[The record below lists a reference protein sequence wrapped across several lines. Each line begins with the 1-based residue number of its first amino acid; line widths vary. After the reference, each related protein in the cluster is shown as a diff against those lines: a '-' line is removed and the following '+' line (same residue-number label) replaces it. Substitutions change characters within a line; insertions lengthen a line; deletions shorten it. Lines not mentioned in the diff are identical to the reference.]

1 MLQLLVH
8 KNGGRCRSMKYLIS
22 SSILVIIMI
31 LCIFFY
37 PFDRFRQEEISYDD
51 EQEGLSD
58 QITIRFSHVVAENTP
73 KGLAAQKFAQLA
85 AEKTDGLVKVEVV
98 PNGTL
103 YTDEEELDALM
114 NNDVQMIAPSLSK
127 MTKLAPEWGLFDL
140 PFLFRT
146 NEDVTSVFSGKIGSS
161 LLKLHEDDNIK
172 GMALWSNGFKQMTS
186 SERALQKSEDFNGQ
200 RFRIMP
206 SEIIE
211 EQFKRLG
218 AVPIAMPFDQVY
230 TSLEEAKFEG
240 QENTISNIYSRR
252 LYELQS
258 YMTISNHG
266 FLGYVVLMNKEF
278 WDSLPKEVQTSLT
291 SAMDETTSWM
301 MDESMKMN
309 KQQLL
314 VMDRKSS
321 IEIHYLSN
329 EERAEW
335 LNKLAP
341 VYHTLLQNVKEDF
354 AKEFIDQRIKLM
366 ESQ

>member
-1 MLQLLVH
+1 
-8 KNGGRCRSMKYLIS
+8 
-22 SSILVIIMI
+22 MI
-31 LCIFFY
+31 LCILFY
-37 PFDRFRQEEISYDD
+37 PFALFRQEEIRYDD
-51 EQEGLSD
+51 EQEGLSE

-85 AEKTDGLVKVEVV
+85 AEKTDGLVKVEVI
-98 PNGTL
+98 PNATL

-140 PFLFRT
+140 PFLFQN
-146 NEDVTSVFSGKIGSS
+146 NEDINSVFSGKVGRE
-161 LLKLHEDDNIK
+161 LLKLHEDENIK

-186 SERALQKSEDFNGQ
+186 SVRALQKTEDFHGQ

-206 SEIIE
+206 SDIIE
-211 EQFKRLG
+211 EQFNRLG
-218 AVPIAMPFDQVY
+218 AVSIAMPFDQVY
-230 TSLEEAKFEG
+230 TSLEENKFEG

-258 YMTISNHG
+258 HMTISNHG

-278 WDSLPKEVQTSLT
+278 WDSLPKEIQASL
-291 SAMDETTSWM
+291 SAAMDETTSWM
-301 MDESMKMN
+301 IDESIKMN

-314 VMDRKSS
+314 VMDRESL
-321 IEIHYLSN
+321 IDIHYLSN

-341 VYHTLLQNVKEDF
+341 VYQTLLQHVKKDF
-354 AKEFIDQRIKLM
+354 AKEFIAQRMKRM
-366 ESQ
+366 ETQ